1 MSALGAEGAQN
12 LARALERLPGIQ
24 TVEVLSGPSGIE
36 EVNVLV
42 SPQQNTGETISDVF
56 ATAAISLD
64 SELDPSRVKVLTAPE
79 MPVARRQT
87 GPRSRLASLALSH
100 GEQDFVASVSLTRAE
115 ETLTGEHRSMQGSSL
130 ERRSVAEATLEAAS
144 PLLRSHLDVTDVDV
158 ITVGATRVAVVL
170 LARGEDTLVGS
181 ALVRVDEHD
190 AIARSTLDA
199 LNRLISDAVTAA

>member
-1 MSALGAEGAQN
+1 MKTLGAEGAQS

-42 SPQQNTGETISDVF
+42 SPQQSTGETISDVF

-64 SELDPSRVKVLTAPE
+64 SELDPSRVKVHTAPD
-79 MPVARRQT
+79 MPAVRRRA
-87 GPRSRLASLALSH
+87 GARSRLASLALTH
-100 GEQDFVASVSLTRAE
+100 GEKDFVANVSLTRAE
-115 ETLTGEHRSMQGSSL
+115 ETLVGEHHSGRGSSP
-130 ERRSVAEATLEAAS
+130 EHRSVAEATLEAAS
-144 PLLRSHLDVTDVDV
+144 PLLRSHLEVTDVDV
-158 ITVGATRVAVVL
+158 ITVGATQIAVVL
-170 LARGEDTLVGS
+170 LAKGDDTLVGS

-199 LNRLISDAVTAA
+199 LNRLIDDAVPAA